1 MSADSPKPGKTTN
14 PYIVAQREW
23 DERFAF
29 HAATAQRFFWMGLAG
44 LLMGGVGLGFGIW
57 AASQSEY
64 VPYLV
69 RVDDLGRAEALPQP
83 ATLEEWPTSVVK
95 RELQTF
101 VERARSIPA
110 DREILERNLHRL
122 YRFMPT
128 TSPAYHRLTEAYEAA
143 ETNPI
148 ARWDRETVTITVTS
162 VTYAGGSS
170 WRVEWDERVSAR
182 ESGEVLTEERY
193 IAVLVLGPQAR
204 VGREELEANP
214 LGLMVENIDIQ
225 KVRTDGG

>member
-1 MSADSPKPGKTTN
+1 MSADTPKTAEAAN

-44 LLMGGVGLGFGIW
+44 LLVGGVGLGFGIW

-83 ATLEEWPTSVVK
+83 ATIEEWPTSVVK

-110 DREILERNLHRL
+110 DRAILERNLHRL
-122 YRFMPT
+122 YRFMPAS
-128 TSPAYHRLTEAYEAA
+128 SPAYHRLTEAYGAA
-143 ETNPI
+143 ETNPV
-148 ARWDRETVTITVTS
+148 ARWDRETVAITVTS

-170 WRVEWDERVSAR
+170 WRVEWTN
-182 ESGEVLTEERY
+182 G
-193 IAVLVLGPQAR
+193 
-204 VGREELEANP
+204 
-214 LGLMVENIDIQ
+214 
-225 KVRTDGG
+225 